1 MVTYATAPMIQD
13 AIVNTGYKLFEDSRA
28 ARRGAGEGAQAE
40 GEELSAEQ
48 KAFERATRGTHW

>member
-1 MVTYATAPMIQD
+1 MIQD
-13 AIVNTGYKLFEDSRA
+13 AIVNTGYKLFPDSRA
-28 ARRGAGEGAQAE
+28 ARRDPGHQAPAA